1 MRVSSLYVGLSA
13 LLLFQCASP
22 KKPSEPSLLT
32 IGPEAVPVSEFAYVY
47 EKNNGNADSA
57 YTSASVNEYL
67 NLYTNFK
74 LKVAEAKSR
83 GLDTTQAF
91 KTELG
96 GYKEQLAQPFLTEK
110 SVTDQLVREAYE
122 RLKKEVNAAHILIA
136 VDMEADP
143 KDTLAA
149 YQKAM
154 DLRQQAVS
162 GTSFEQL
169 AQRFSEDPS
178 ARENGGN
185 LGYFTALQMV
195 YPFENAAFNTPVG
208 QISQPVRTRFGYH
221 IIKVNEVR
229 PAQGEIK
236 VAHIMVRAQQGLPKA
251 DSLTAKKK
259 IDEIYS
265 RVLRKEDWNKLTSQF
280 SEDASSADEG
290 GELPW
295 FGTGRMIPS
304 FEEAAFALAQPGAI
318 SAPVQT
324 AYGWHII
331 KLLERKELPSYEE
344 METTLR
350 NRIAKDSR
358 SELNKAAFLRRIKTE
373 NKFQETPAIKEAVL
387 RLADS
392 TLLAGKWKFNVPA
405 EPKNLPTATLFTING
420 QPYTAGNFATY
431 IETNQRARQNVSPAH
446 AMNLLYDKFV
456 ETSLLNYEREHLEE
470 KHPDYKMLV
479 NEYHDGILLFQ
490 LMEEKVWAKAV
501 EDTTGLKAFFE
512 ANQNKYMWG
521 ERAQAT
527 ILSAANPTVLAQAQ
541 AQLAQGR
548 FLSVRHKQPDL
559 LFAFGNDDLSKTA
572 TGQLDQLATALQ
584 ADTSLVLELTGY
596 VDTREATNKKNV
608 SLPARRAAAV
618 KNYLQQKGVDEDHI
632 QIVPAADRSTNARSN
647 RRVALRV
654 YTTDAQA
661 LADNLNQSNPLAL
674 QVTSRKFQRGENK
687 MLDGVTW
694 KPGTYTLTQDG
705 RSIWIKIDQIDPP
718 APKKL
723 SETRG
728 VVISDYQNYLE
739 QEWVKELRQKY
750 PISVNQSEVQKLI
763 KK

>member
-1 MRVSSLYVGLSA
+1 MRVNSLYVGLSA
-13 LLLFQCASP
+13 LLLFQCTSP
-22 KKPSEPSLLT
+22 KKAAEPVLLT
-32 IGPEAVPVSEFAYVY
+32 IGPEKVPVSEFAYVY
-47 EKNNGNADSA
+47 EKNNSTADSA
-57 YTSASVNEYL
+57 FSSASVNEYL

-122 RLKKEVNAAHILIA
+122 RLKKEVNATHLLVS

-149 YQKAM
+149 YQKIT
-154 DLRQQAVS
+154 DLRNQAVN
-162 GTSFEQL
+162 GTPFEQL

-195 YPFENAAFNTPVG
+195 YPFENAAFNTPKG

-251 DSLTAKKK
+251 DSLAAKKK

-280 SEDASSADEG
+280 SEDAASADNG

-318 SAPVQT
+318 TPPVQT
-324 AYGWHII
+324 VYGWHII

-344 METTLR
+344 METSLR

-373 NKFQETPAIKEAVL
+373 NKFQENQAIKTATL
-387 RLADS
+387 KLADS
-392 TLLAGKWKFNVPA
+392 TLLTGKWKFSVPA
-405 EPKNLPTATLFTING
+405 EPKNLPTATLFTIAGKPFNV
-420 QPYTAGNFATY
+420 GNFATY
-431 IETNQRARQNVSPAH
+431 IEANQRARQNVSPSH

-456 ETSLLNYEREHLEE
+456 ETSLLDYEREHLEE
-470 KHPDYKMLV
+470 KHQDYKMLV

-501 EDTTGLKAFFE
+501 EDTVGLKAFFE
-512 ANQNKYMWG
+512 ANKGNYMWG

-527 ILSAANPTVLAQAQ
+527 ILSAANAAVMNQAKALLAA
-541 AQLAQGR
+541 GS
-548 FLSVRHKQPDL
+548 FPSSRHKQVDV
-559 LFAFGNDDLSKTA
+559 LFTTNNTKLSNAATA
-572 TGQLDQLATALQ
+572 QLDQLASTMAADSAL
-584 ADTSLVLELTGY
+584 SLEVTGY
-596 VDTREATNKKNV
+596 IDARESANQRNS
-608 SLPARRAAAV
+608 SLGTRRANAV
-618 KNYLQQKGVDEDHI
+618 KNYLQQKGFKGENI
-632 QIVPAADRSTNARSN
+632 KIVPATAQLAGT

-654 YTTDAQA
+654 FTSDLQA
-661 LADNLNQSNPLAL
+661 MAEQLNQNSPLAL

-687 MLDGVTW
+687 VLDAVTW
-694 KPGTYTLTQDG
+694 KPGTYNLTQDG
-705 RSIWIKIDQIDPP
+705 RVIWIKIDQVDPP
-718 APKKL
+718 SPKKL

-739 QEWVKELRQKY
+739 QEWIKELRQKY
-750 PISVNQSEVQKLI
+750 PVSINQPEVQKLI
-763 KK
+763 KH

>member
-13 LLLFQCASP
+13 LLLFQCTSP
-22 KKPSEPSLLT
+22 KKATEPVLLT
-32 IGPEAVPVSEFAYVY
+32 IGPEKVPVSEFSYVY
-47 EKNNGNADSA
+47 EKNNSSSDSA
-57 YTSASVNEYL
+57 FSSASVQEYL
-67 NLYTNFK
+67 DLYTNFK

-122 RLKKEVNAAHILIA
+122 RLKKEVNATHILVT

-149 YQKAM
+149 FQKIM
-154 DLRQQAVS
+154 GYRQQAVN
-162 GTSFEQL
+162 GTSFESL
-169 AQRFSEDPS
+169 AQQFSEDPS
-178 ARENGGN
+178 ARENNGN

-195 YPFENAAFNTPVG
+195 YPFENAAYNTPMG

-221 IIKVNEVR
+221 LIKVNEVR
-229 PAQGEIK
+229 PAQGEIR

-251 DSLTAKKK
+251 DSLVAKRK

-280 SEDASSADEG
+280 SEDAASADNG

-318 SAPVQT
+318 TPPVQT

-331 KLLERKELPSYEE
+331 KLLERKELPTYEE
-344 METTLR
+344 METSLR

-373 NKFQETPAIKEAVL
+373 NKFQETPAIKAAAL
-387 RLADS
+387 KLADS
-392 TLLAGKWKFNVPA
+392 TLLAGKWKFVVPA

-420 QPYTAGNFATY
+420 RPYTVGTFATY
-431 IETNQRARQNVSPAH
+431 VEENQRPRQNASPAH
-446 AMNLLYDKFV
+446 AMNLLYDRFV
-456 ETSLLNYEREHLEE
+456 ENSLFNYEREHLEE
-470 KHPDYKMLV
+470 KHKDYRMLV

-501 EDTTGLKAFFE
+501 EDTVGLKAFFA
-512 ANQNKYMWG
+512 ANQSKYMWG

-527 ILSAANPTVLAQAQ
+527 ILSAASPAVLDQAQ
-541 AQLAQGR
+541 KLLASGKFPATR
-548 FLSVRHKQPDL
+548 LKQPDL
-559 LFAFGNDDLSKTA
+559 TFMAGSTTLSKAATA
-572 TGQLDQLATALQ
+572 QLDQLAAALQ
-584 ADTSLVLELTGY
+584 VDTSLTLEVTGY
-596 VDTREATNKKNV
+596 ADAREAANKKNAG
-608 SLPARRAAAV
+608 LAARRAAAV
-618 KNYLQQKGVDEDHI
+618 VEYLQQKGAPAASL
-632 QIVPAADRSTNARSN
+632 QTVPATGRATGA
-647 RRVALRV
+647 RRVALRLFTSDV
-654 YTTDAQA
+654 QA
-661 LADNLNQSNPLAL
+661 LAEQINQNSPLAL
-674 QVTSRKFQRGENK
+674 QVTSRKSQRGENK
-687 MLDGVTW
+687 LLDTVDW
-694 KPGTYTLTQDG
+694 KPGTHTLTQDG
-705 RSIWIKIDQIDPP
+705 RAIWIRIEAVEPP

-723 SETRG
+723 NEIRG
-728 VVISDYQNYLE
+728 TVISDYQTYLE
-739 QEWVKELRQKY
+739 QEWIKELRQKY
-750 PISVNQSEVQKLI
+750 PISVNQQEVQKLI
-763 KK
+763 QK

>member
-1 MRVSSLYVGLSA
+1 MRVTSLYVGLGA
-13 LLLFQCASP
+13 LLLFQCTSP
-22 KKPSEPSLLT
+22 KKAAEPVLLS
-32 IGPEAVPVSEFAYVY
+32 IGPEKVPVSEFAYVY
-47 EKNNGNADSA
+47 EKNNTNADSA
-57 YTSASVNEYL
+57 FSSASVNEYL

-122 RLKKEVNAAHILIA
+122 RLKKEVNATHLLVS

-149 YQKAM
+149 YQKAL
-154 DLRQQAVS
+154 DLRNQAVN
-162 GTSFEQL
+162 GTPFESL

-221 IIKVNEVR
+221 LIKVNEVR

-251 DSLTAKKK
+251 DSLAAKKK

-265 RVLRKEDWNKLTSQF
+265 RVQRKEDWNKLASQF
-280 SEDASSADEG
+280 SEDAASADNG

-304 FEEAAFALAQPGAI
+304 FEEAAFTLAQPGAI

-331 KLLERKELPSYEE
+331 KLLERKELPTYEE
-344 METTLR
+344 METSLR

-373 NKFQETPAIKEAVL
+373 NKFQENQPIKEAML

-420 QPYTAGNFATY
+420 KAFTAGNFATY
-431 IETNQRARQNVSPAH
+431 IDSNQRTRQNVSPTH
-446 AMNLLYDKFV
+446 AMNLLYDRFV
-456 ETSLLNYEREHLEE
+456 ETSLLDYEKEHLEE
-470 KHPDYKMLV
+470 KHPDYRMLV

-501 EDTTGLKAFFE
+501 EDTVGLKAFFE
-512 ANQNKYMWG
+512 ANKDKYMWG
-521 ERAQAT
+521 ERTQAT
-527 ILSAANPTVLAQAQ
+527 ILSAANANVLAQAQ
-541 AQLAQGR
+541 AQMATGK
-548 FLSVRHKQPDL
+548 FLSVRNKPLDL
-559 LFAFGNDDLSKTA
+559 LFTTGTATLSKSA
-572 TGQLDQLATALQ
+572 TSQLDQLATTLLSDSAL
-584 ADTSLVLELTGY
+584 SLEITGFM
-596 VDTREATNKKNV
+596 DTRESASQKNAN
-608 SLPARRAAAV
+608 LPTRRATAI
-618 KNYLQQKGVDEDHI
+618 KNYLQQKGVKAEDLKV
-632 QIVPAADRSTNARSN
+632 VPAPAQLVGT
-647 RRVALRV
+647 RRASVKV
-654 YTTDAQA
+654 YSSDLQT
-661 LADNLNQSNPLAL
+661 LADNLNQSNPLSL

-687 MLDGVTW
+687 VLDGVTW
-694 KPGTYTLTQDG
+694 KPGTYNITQDG
-705 RSIWIKIDQIDPP
+705 RSIWIKIDQVDPP
-718 APKKL
+718 VAKRL
-723 SETRG
+723 NETRG

-739 QEWVKELRQKY
+739 QEWIKELRQKY
-750 PISVNQSEVQKLI
+750 PVSVNQPEVQKLI

>member
-1 MRVSSLYVGLSA
+1 MYVGLSA
-13 LLLFQCASP
+13 LLLFQCTSP
-22 KKPSEPSLLT
+22 KKAAEPVLLT
-32 IGPEAVPVSEFAYVY
+32 IGPEKVPVSEFAYVY
-47 EKNNGNADSA
+47 EKNNSAADSA
-57 YTSASVNEYL
+57 FSSASVNEYL

-122 RLKKEVNAAHILIA
+122 RLKKEVNATHILVS

-149 YQKAM
+149 YQKIM
-154 DLRQQAVS
+154 DLRNQAVN
-162 GTSFEQL
+162 GTPFEQL

-178 ARENGGN
+178 ARENNGN

-195 YPFENAAFNTPVG
+195 YPFENAAFNTPAG

-251 DSLTAKKK
+251 DSLAAKKK

-280 SEDASSADEG
+280 SEDAASADNG

-318 SAPVQT
+318 TPPVQT
-324 AYGWHII
+324 VYGWHII

-344 METTLR
+344 METSLR

-358 SELNKAAFLRRIKTE
+358 SELNKAAFLRRIKAE
-373 NKFQETPAIKEAVL
+373 NKFQENQAIKTATL
-387 RLADS
+387 KLADS
-392 TLLAGKWKFNVPA
+392 TLVTGKWKFSVPA
-405 EPKNLPTATLFTING
+405 EPKNLPTATLFTIAG
-420 QPYTAGNFATY
+420 KPFTVGNFATY
-431 IETNQRARQNVSPAH
+431 IEANQRARQNVSPSH

-456 ETSLLNYEREHLEE
+456 ETSLLDYEREHLEE
-470 KHPDYKMLV
+470 KHQDYKMLV

-501 EDTTGLKAFFE
+501 EDTVGLKAFFE
-512 ANQNKYMWG
+512 ANKANYMWG

-527 ILSAANPTVLAQAQ
+527 ILSAANSAVMNQAKALLAA
-541 AQLAQGR
+541 GR
-548 FLSVRHKQPDL
+548 FPSSRHKQIDL
-559 LFAFGNDDLSKTA
+559 LFTTGANKLSNAATA
-572 TGQLDQLATALQ
+572 QLDQLASTMQ
-584 ADTSLVLELTGY
+584 ADSALSLDVTGY
-596 VDTREATNKKNV
+596 IDARESANQRNST
-608 SLPARRAAAV
+608 LGARRATAV
-618 KNYLQQKGVDEDHI
+618 KNYLQQKGIKGERI
-632 QIVPAADRSTNARSN
+632 KIVPSTAQLAGT
-647 RRVALRV
+647 RRVAVTV
-654 YTTDAQA
+654 YTSDLQA
-661 LADNLNQSNPLAL
+661 MAEQLNQSNPLAL

-687 MLDGVTW
+687 VLDAVTW
-694 KPGTYTLTQDG
+694 KPGTYNLTQDG
-705 RSIWIKIDQIDPP
+705 RILWIKIDQVDPP
-718 APKKL
+718 TPKKL
-723 SETRG
+723 NETRG

-739 QEWVKELRQKY
+739 QEWIKELRQKY
-750 PISVNQSEVQKLI
+750 PVSINQPEVQKLI
-763 KK
+763 KH

>member
-1 MRVSSLYVGLSA
+1 MRVTSLYVGLSA
-13 LLLFQCASP
+13 LLLFQCTSP
-22 KKPSEPSLLT
+22 KKAAEPVLLT
-32 IGPEAVPVSEFAYVY
+32 IGPEKVPVSEFAYVY
-47 EKNNGNADSA
+47 EKNNSAADSA
-57 YTSASVNEYL
+57 FSSASVNEYL

-122 RLKKEVNAAHILIA
+122 RLKKEVNATHILVS

-149 YQKAM
+149 YQKIM
-154 DLRQQAVS
+154 DLRNQAVN
-162 GTSFEQL
+162 GTPFEQL

-178 ARENGGN
+178 ARENNGN

-195 YPFENAAFNTPVG
+195 YPFENAAFNTPAG

-251 DSLTAKKK
+251 DSLAAKKK

-280 SEDASSADEG
+280 SEDAASADNG

-318 SAPVQT
+318 TPPVQT
-324 AYGWHII
+324 VYGWHII

-344 METTLR
+344 METSLR

-358 SELNKAAFLRRIKTE
+358 SELNKAAFLRRIKAE
-373 NKFQETPAIKEAVL
+373 NKFQENQAIKTATL
-387 RLADS
+387 KLADS
-392 TLLAGKWKFNVPA
+392 TLVTGKWKFSVPA
-405 EPKNLPTATLFTING
+405 EPKNLPTATLFTIAG
-420 QPYTAGNFATY
+420 KPFTVGNFATY
-431 IETNQRARQNVSPAH
+431 IEANQRARQNVSPSH

-456 ETSLLNYEREHLEE
+456 ETSLLDYEREHLEE
-470 KHPDYKMLV
+470 KHQDYKMLV

-501 EDTTGLKAFFE
+501 EDTVGLKAFFE
-512 ANQNKYMWG
+512 ANKANYMWG

-527 ILSAANPTVLAQAQ
+527 ILSAANSAVMNQAKALLAA
-541 AQLAQGR
+541 GR
-548 FLSVRHKQPDL
+548 FPSSRHKQIDL
-559 LFAFGNDDLSKTA
+559 LFTTGANKLSNAATA
-572 TGQLDQLATALQ
+572 QLDQLASTMQ
-584 ADTSLVLELTGY
+584 ADSALSLDVTGY
-596 VDTREATNKKNV
+596 IDARESANQRNST
-608 SLPARRAAAV
+608 LGARRATAV
-618 KNYLQQKGVDEDHI
+618 KNYLQQKGIKGERI
-632 QIVPAADRSTNARSN
+632 KIVPSTAQLAGT
-647 RRVALRV
+647 RRVAVTV
-654 YTTDAQA
+654 YTSDLQA
-661 LADNLNQSNPLAL
+661 MAEQLNQSNPLAL

-687 MLDGVTW
+687 VLDAVTW
-694 KPGTYTLTQDG
+694 KPGTYNLTQDG
-705 RSIWIKIDQIDPP
+705 RILWIKIDQVDPP
-718 APKKL
+718 TPKKL
-723 SETRG
+723 NETRG

-739 QEWVKELRQKY
+739 QEWIKELRQKY
-750 PISVNQSEVQKLI
+750 PVSINQPEVQKLI
-763 KK
+763 KH

>member
-1 MRVSSLYVGLSA
+1 MRVSSLYVGLGA
-13 LLLFQCASP
+13 LLLFQCTSP
-22 KKPSEPSLLT
+22 KKSAEPALLT
-32 IGPEAVPVSEFAYVY
+32 IGPERVPVSEFAYVY
-47 EKNNGNADSA
+47 EKNNGSADSA
-57 YTSASVNEYL
+57 YTSANVNEYL

-91 KTELG
+91 KSELN
-96 GYKEQLAQPFLTEK
+96 GYKEQLAQPYLTEK

-122 RLKKEVNAAHILIA
+122 RLKKEVNATHLLIT
-136 VDMEADP
+136 VDPEADP

-149 YQKAM
+149 YQKIT
-154 DLRQQAVS
+154 DLRQQALS
-162 GTSFEQL
+162 GTSFEAL

-195 YPFENAAFNTPVG
+195 YPFENAAYNTPVG
-208 QISQPVRTRFGYH
+208 QISEPVRTRFGYH
-221 IIKVNEVR
+221 IIKVNDVR

-251 DSLTAKKK
+251 DSVAAKKK

-265 RVLRKEDWNKLTSQF
+265 RVQRKEDWNKLASQF
-280 SEDASSADEG
+280 SEDAASAENG

-304 FEEAAFALAQPGAI
+304 FEEAAFTLAKPGAI
-318 SAPVQT
+318 SAPIQT
-324 AYGWHII
+324 PYGWHII
-331 KLLERKELPSYEE
+331 KLLERKELPTYEE
-344 METTLR
+344 METSLR

-373 NKFQETPAIKEAVL
+373 NKFQENQNIKEATL

-405 EPKNLPTATLFTING
+405 EPKNLPSATLFSING
-420 QPYTAGNFATY
+420 QPFTVGAFATY
-431 IETNQRARQNVSPAH
+431 IEANQRPRQNASATH

-456 ETSLLNYEREHLEE
+456 ETSLLNYEREHLAE
-470 KHPDYKMLV
+470 KHQDYRMLV

-501 EDTTGLKAFFE
+501 EDTVGLKAFFE
-512 ANQNKYMWG
+512 ANQDKYMWG

-527 ILSAANPTVLAQAQ
+527 ILSAATPAILEQAQ
-541 AQLAQGR
+541 AQMAQGR
-548 FLSVRHKQPDL
+548 FLSQRHKQPDIT
-559 LFAFGNDDLSKTA
+559 FTAGTDNLSKAATA
-572 TGQLDQLATALQ
+572 QLDQLAATLQ
-584 ADTSLVLELTGY
+584 ADTALVLELTGY
-596 VDTREATNKKNV
+596 ADTREAANRKNAN
-608 SLPARRAAAV
+608 LATRRATAV
-618 KNYLQQKGVDEDHI
+618 KNYLQQKGVDQEAI
-632 QIVPAADRSTNARSN
+632 QLIPAAGRSTS
-647 RRVALRV
+647 RRVALKV
-654 YTTDAQA
+654 YTSDLQA
-661 LADNLNQSNPLAL
+661 LAEQLNQSNPLAL

-687 MLDGVTW
+687 VLDGVTW

-705 RSIWIKIDQIDPP
+705 RSIWIRIDQVEAP

-728 VVISDYQNYLE
+728 LVISDYQNHLE
-739 QEWVKELRQKY
+739 QEWIKELRQKY
-750 PISVNQSEVQKLI
+750 PVSVNQPEVQKLI
-763 KK
+763 KN

>member
-13 LLLFQCASP
+13 LLLFQCTSP
-22 KKPSEPSLLT
+22 KKAAEPVLLT
-32 IGPEAVPVSEFAYVY
+32 IGPEKVPVSEFAYVY
-47 EKNNGNADSA
+47 EKNNSTGDSA
-57 YTSASVNEYL
+57 FSNASVNEYL
-67 NLYTNFK
+67 DLYTNFK

-91 KTELG
+91 KSELS

-122 RLKKEVNAAHILIA
+122 RLKKEVNATHILIS

-149 YQKAM
+149 YQKIT
-154 DLRQQAVS
+154 DLRQQAIN
-162 GTSFEQL
+162 GASFESL

-178 ARENGGN
+178 ARENNGN

-195 YPFENAAFNTPVG
+195 YPFENAAFNTPEG

-229 PAQGEIK
+229 PAQGEIR

-251 DSLTAKKK
+251 DSLAAKKK

-280 SEDASSADEG
+280 SEDAASADNG

-304 FEEAAFALAQPGAI
+304 FEESAFALAKPGAI
-318 SAPVQT
+318 TPPVQT
-324 AYGWHII
+324 VYGWHII
-331 KLLERKELPSYEE
+331 KLLERKELPTYEE
-344 METTLR
+344 MEASLR

-373 NKFQETPAIKEAVL
+373 NKFQENPSIKEAVL
-387 RLADS
+387 KLADS

-420 QPYTAGNFATY
+420 QPFTVGSFATY
-431 IETNQRARQNVSPAH
+431 IEANQRSRQNASPAH

-456 ETSLLNYEREHLEE
+456 ETSLFDYEREHLEE
-470 KHPDYKMLV
+470 KHQDYKMLV

-501 EDTTGLKAFFE
+501 EDTVGLKAFFE
-512 ANQNKYMWG
+512 ANQDKYMWG

-527 ILSAANPTVLAQAQ
+527 ILSAANPTVLAEAQ
-541 AQLAQGR
+541 SLMRAGKFQSIR
-548 FLSVRHKQPDL
+548 NKPMDV
-559 LFAFGNDDLSKTA
+559 LFTSGNSTLSKA
-572 TGQLDQLATALQ
+572 AMAQLDQLVVGTQ
-584 ADTSLVLELTGY
+584 ADSTITLELTGSM
-596 VDTREATNKKNV
+596 DARESANRRNST
-608 SLPARRAAAV
+608 LPARRASAV
-618 KNYLQQKGVDEDHI
+618 KAYLQQKGMEADKI
-632 QIVPAADRSTNARSN
+632 QIVPASQEAIGT
-647 RRVALRV
+647 RRVSVRT
-654 YTTDAQA
+654 YTSDVQA
-661 LADNLNQSNPLAL
+661 LAENLNQRNPLAL

-687 MLDGVTW
+687 ILDGVTW
-694 KPGTYTLTQDG
+694 KPGTYNLTQDG
-705 RSIWIKIDQIDPP
+705 RSILVKIDRVDPP
-718 APKKL
+718 GPKKL
-723 SETRG
+723 NETRG
-728 VVISDYQNYLE
+728 AAISDYQTYLE
-739 QEWVKELRQKY
+739 QEWIKELRQKY
-750 PISVNQSEVQKLI
+750 PISVNQTEVQKLI

>member
-13 LLLFQCASP
+13 LLLFQCTSQ
-22 KKPSEPSLLT
+22 KKSAEPALLT
-32 IGPEAVPVSEFAYVY
+32 IGPEKVPVSEFAYVY
-47 EKNNGNADSA
+47 EKNNGSADSA

-83 GLDTTQAF
+83 GLDTTQSF
-91 KTELG
+91 RTELN
-96 GYKEQLAQPFLTEK
+96 GYKDQLAQPYLTEK

-122 RLKKEVNAAHILIA
+122 RLKKEVNATHILVT
-136 VDMEADP
+136 VDAEADP

-149 YQKAM
+149 FQKIS
-154 DLRQQAVS
+154 DLRNQAIN
-162 GTSFEQL
+162 GTSFEAL

-178 ARENGGN
+178 ARENNGN

-195 YPFENAAFNTPVG
+195 YPFENAAYNTPAG

-251 DSLTAKKK
+251 DSVTAKKK

-265 RVLRKEDWNKLTSQF
+265 RVQRKEDWNRLASQF
-280 SEDASSADEG
+280 SEDAASADNG

-304 FEEAAFALAQPGAI
+304 FEEAAFALAKPGAI

-324 AYGWHII
+324 PYGWHII
-331 KLLERKELPSYEE
+331 KLLERKELPTYEE
-344 METTLR
+344 METSLR

-373 NKFQETPAIKEAVL
+373 NKFQENQTIKEATL

-392 TLLAGKWKFNVPA
+392 TLLSGKWKFNVPA
-405 EPKNLPTATLFTING
+405 EPKNLPAATLFTISG
-420 QPYTAGNFATY
+420 QPYTVGNFATY
-431 IETNQRARQNVSPAH
+431 IEANQRPRQNASPAH
-446 AMNLLYDKFV
+446 AMNLLYDRFV
-456 ETSLLNYEREHLEE
+456 EASLLNYEREHLEE
-470 KHPDYKMLV
+470 KHKDYRMLV

-501 EDTTGLKAFFE
+501 EDTTGLKAYFE
-512 ANQNKYMWG
+512 ANKDKYMWG

-527 ILSAANPTVLAQAQ
+527 ILSAATPAILEQAK
-541 AQLAQGR
+541 AQLEQGR
-548 FLSVRHKQPDL
+548 FQSVRNRQADL
-559 LFAFGNDDLSKTA
+559 TFTFGNDDLSKA
-572 TGQLDQLATALQ
+572 GKAQLDQLATAMQ
-584 ADTSLVLELTGY
+584 ADTSLSLELTGY
-596 VDTREATNKKNV
+596 LDSREATNKKNAN
-608 SLPARRAAAV
+608 LPTRRATAV
-618 KNYLQQKGVDEDHI
+618 KNYLLQKGVDKEKI
-632 QIVPAADRSTNARSN
+632 ELVPAAGQSASSRNA
-647 RRVALRV
+647 RRVALTV
-654 YTTDAQA
+654 YSSDLQA
-661 LADNLNQSNPLAL
+661 LAEQLNQSNPLAL

-694 KPGTYTLTQDG
+694 KPGTYNLTHEG
-705 RSIWIKIDQIDPP
+705 RPTWVKIEQVEAPT
-718 APKKL
+718 PKKL

-728 VVISDYQNYLE
+728 VVISDYQNFLE
-739 QEWVKELRQKY
+739 QEWIKELRQKY
-750 PISVNQSEVQKLI
+750 PVSVNQPEVQKLI

>member
-1 MRVSSLYVGLSA
+1 MYVGLSA
-13 LLLFQCASP
+13 LLLFQCTSQ
-22 KKPSEPSLLT
+22 KKSAEPALLT
-32 IGPEAVPVSEFAYVY
+32 IGPEKVPVSEFAYVY
-47 EKNNGNADSA
+47 EKNNGSADSA

-83 GLDTTQAF
+83 GLDTTQSF
-91 KTELG
+91 RTELN
-96 GYKEQLAQPFLTEK
+96 GYKDQLAQPYLTEK

-122 RLKKEVNAAHILIA
+122 RLKKEVNATHILVT
-136 VDMEADP
+136 VDAEADP

-149 YQKAM
+149 FQKIS
-154 DLRQQAVS
+154 DLRNQAIN
-162 GTSFEQL
+162 GTSFEAL

-178 ARENGGN
+178 ARENNGN

-195 YPFENAAFNTPVG
+195 YPFENAAYNTPAG

-251 DSLTAKKK
+251 DSVTAKKK

-265 RVLRKEDWNKLTSQF
+265 RVQRKEDWNRLASQF
-280 SEDASSADEG
+280 SEDAASADNG

-304 FEEAAFALAQPGAI
+304 FEEAAFALAKPGAI

-324 AYGWHII
+324 PYGWHII
-331 KLLERKELPSYEE
+331 KLLERKELPTYEE
-344 METTLR
+344 METSLR

-373 NKFQETPAIKEAVL
+373 NKFQENQTIKEATL

-392 TLLAGKWKFNVPA
+392 TLLSGKWKFNVPA
-405 EPKNLPTATLFTING
+405 EPKNLPAATLFTISG
-420 QPYTAGNFATY
+420 QPYTVGNFATY
-431 IETNQRARQNVSPAH
+431 IEANQRPRQNASPAH
-446 AMNLLYDKFV
+446 AMNLLYDRFV
-456 ETSLLNYEREHLEE
+456 EASLLNYEREHLEE
-470 KHPDYKMLV
+470 KHKDYRMLV

-501 EDTTGLKAFFE
+501 EDTTGLKAYFE
-512 ANQNKYMWG
+512 ANKDKYMWG

-527 ILSAANPTVLAQAQ
+527 ILSAATPAILEQAK
-541 AQLAQGR
+541 AQLEQGR
-548 FLSVRHKQPDL
+548 FQSVRNRQADL
-559 LFAFGNDDLSKTA
+559 TFTFGNDDLSKA
-572 TGQLDQLATALQ
+572 GKAQLDQLATAMQ
-584 ADTSLVLELTGY
+584 ADTSLSLELTGY
-596 VDTREATNKKNV
+596 LDSREATNKKNAN
-608 SLPARRAAAV
+608 LPTRRATAV
-618 KNYLQQKGVDEDHI
+618 KNYLLQKGVDKEKI
-632 QIVPAADRSTNARSN
+632 ELVPAAGQSASSRNA
-647 RRVALRV
+647 RRVALTV
-654 YTTDAQA
+654 YSSDLQA
-661 LADNLNQSNPLAL
+661 LAEQLNQSNPLAL

-694 KPGTYTLTQDG
+694 KPGTYNLTHEG
-705 RSIWIKIDQIDPP
+705 RPTWVKIEQVEAPT
-718 APKKL
+718 PKKL

-728 VVISDYQNYLE
+728 VVISDYQNFLE
-739 QEWVKELRQKY
+739 QEWIKELRQKY
-750 PISVNQSEVQKLI
+750 PVSVNQPEVQKLI

>member
-1 MRVSSLYVGLSA
+1 MRVSSLYVGLGA
-13 LLLFQCASP
+13 LLLFQCSSP
-22 KKPSEPSLLT
+22 KKAAEPVLLT
-32 IGPEAVPVSEFAYVY
+32 IGPEKVPVSEFAYVY
-47 EKNNGNADSA
+47 EKNNSNPDSA
-57 YTSASVNEYL
+57 FSSASVTEYL

-91 KTELG
+91 QTELG

-122 RLKKEVNAAHILIA
+122 RLKKEVNATHILVS

-149 YQKAM
+149 FQKIT
-154 DLRQQAVS
+154 DLRNQAIN
-162 GTSFEQL
+162 GTPFEQL
-169 AQRFSEDPS
+169 AQRYSEDPS
-178 ARENGGN
+178 AKENNGN
-185 LGYFTALQMV
+185 LGFFTALQMV

-251 DSLTAKKK
+251 DSLAAKKK

-265 RVLRKEDWNKLTSQF
+265 RVQRKEDWNKLASQF
-280 SEDASSADEG
+280 SEDAASADNG

-318 SAPVQT
+318 APPVQT
-324 AYGWHII
+324 VYGWHII
-331 KLLERKELPSYEE
+331 KLLERKELPTYEE
-344 METTLR
+344 METSLR

-373 NKFQETPAIKEAVL
+373 NKFQENQPIKTATL

-405 EPKNLPTATLFTING
+405 EPKNLPTATLFSING
-420 QPYTAGNFATY
+420 KNFTVGNFATY
-431 IETNQRARQNVSPAH
+431 IEANQRPRQNASPAH
-446 AMNLLYDKFV
+446 AMQLLYDKFV
-456 ETSLLNYEREHLEE
+456 ETSLLDYEREHLEE
-470 KHPDYKMLV
+470 KHPDYRLLV

-501 EDTTGLKAFFE
+501 EDTVGLKAFFE
-512 ANQNKYMWG
+512 ANKDKYMWG

-527 ILSAANPTVLAQAQ
+527 ILSAASPAVMAQAQ
-541 AQLAQGR
+541 AQMTAGKFPSTR
-548 FLSVRHKQPDL
+548 NKPVDL
-559 LFAFGNDDLSKTA
+559 LFTTGNTTLSKTS
-572 TGQLDQLATALQ
+572 TTQLDQLATALV
-584 ADTSLVLELTGY
+584 ADTSLSLEVSGFM
-596 VDTREATNKKNV
+596 DSRESANQKN
-608 SLPARRAAAV
+608 STLPTRRATAV
-618 KNYLQQKGVDEDHI
+618 KNYLQQKGVKPENI
-632 QIVPAADRSTNARSN
+632 KVVPAPAQLVGT
-647 RRVALRV
+647 RRVALKV
-654 YTTDAQA
+654 YSSDLQV
-661 LADNLNQSNPLAL
+661 LADNLNQANPLAL
-674 QVTSRKFQRGENK
+674 QVTTRKFQRGENK
-687 MLDGVTW
+687 VLDGVTW
-694 KPGTYTLTQDG
+694 KPGTYNLTYEG
-705 RSIWIKIDQIDPP
+705 RPTWIKIDQVEAP

-739 QEWVKELRQKY
+739 QEWIKELRQKY
-750 PISVNQSEVQKLI
+750 PVSVNQPEVQKLI

>member
-1 MRVSSLYVGLSA
+1 MYVGLSA
-13 LLLFQCASP
+13 LLLFQCTSP
-22 KKPSEPSLLT
+22 KKAAEPVLLT
-32 IGPEAVPVSEFAYVY
+32 IGPEKVPVSEFAYVY
-47 EKNNGNADSA
+47 EKNNSAADSA
-57 YTSASVNEYL
+57 FSSASVNEYL

-122 RLKKEVNAAHILIA
+122 RLKKEVNATHILVS

-149 YQKAM
+149 YQKIM
-154 DLRQQAVS
+154 DLRNQAVN
-162 GTSFEQL
+162 GTPFEQL

-178 ARENGGN
+178 ARENNGN

-251 DSLTAKKK
+251 DSLAAKKK

-280 SEDASSADEG
+280 SEDAASADNG

-318 SAPVQT
+318 TPPVQT
-324 AYGWHII
+324 VYGWHII

-344 METTLR
+344 METSLR

-358 SELNKAAFLRRIKTE
+358 SELNKAAFLRRIKAE
-373 NKFQETPAIKEAVL
+373 NKFQENQAIKTATL
-387 RLADS
+387 KLADS
-392 TLLAGKWKFNVPA
+392 TLVTGKWKFSVPA
-405 EPKNLPTATLFTING
+405 EPKNLPTATLFTIAG
-420 QPYTAGNFATY
+420 KPYTVGSFATY
-431 IETNQRARQNVSPAH
+431 IEANQRARQNVSPSH

-456 ETSLLNYEREHLEE
+456 ETSLLDYEREHLEE
-470 KHPDYKMLV
+470 KHQDYKMLV

-501 EDTTGLKAFFE
+501 EDTVGLKAFFE
-512 ANQNKYMWG
+512 ANKANYMWG

-527 ILSAANPTVLAQAQ
+527 ILSAANSAVMNQAKALLAA
-541 AQLAQGR
+541 GR
-548 FLSVRHKQPDL
+548 FPSSRHKQIDL
-559 LFAFGNDDLSKTA
+559 LFTTGANKLSNAATA
-572 TGQLDQLATALQ
+572 QLDQLASTMQ
-584 ADTSLVLELTGY
+584 ADSALSLDVTGY
-596 VDTREATNKKNV
+596 IDARESANQRNST
-608 SLPARRAAAV
+608 LGARRATAV
-618 KNYLQQKGVDEDHI
+618 KNYLQQKGIKGERI
-632 QIVPAADRSTNARSN
+632 KIVPSTAQLAGT
-647 RRVALRV
+647 RRVAVTV
-654 YTTDAQA
+654 YTSDLQA
-661 LADNLNQSNPLAL
+661 MAEQLNQSNPLAL

-687 MLDGVTW
+687 VLDAVTW
-694 KPGTYTLTQDG
+694 KPGTYNLTQDG
-705 RSIWIKIDQIDPP
+705 RILWIKIDQVDPP
-718 APKKL
+718 TPKKL
-723 SETRG
+723 NETRG

-739 QEWVKELRQKY
+739 QEWIKELRQKY
-750 PISVNQSEVQKLI
+750 PVSINQPEVQKLI
-763 KK
+763 KH

>member
-1 MRVSSLYVGLSA
+1 MRVTSLYVGLSA
-13 LLLFQCASP
+13 LLLFQCTSP
-22 KKPSEPSLLT
+22 KKAAEPVLLT
-32 IGPEAVPVSEFAYVY
+32 IGPEKVPVSEFAYVY
-47 EKNNGNADSA
+47 EKNNSAADSA
-57 YTSASVNEYL
+57 FSSASVNEYL

-122 RLKKEVNAAHILIA
+122 RLKKEVNATHILVS

-149 YQKAM
+149 YQKIM
-154 DLRQQAVS
+154 DLRNQAVN
-162 GTSFEQL
+162 GTPFEQL

-178 ARENGGN
+178 ARENNGN

-251 DSLTAKKK
+251 DSLAAKKK

-280 SEDASSADEG
+280 SEDAASADNG

-318 SAPVQT
+318 TPPVQT
-324 AYGWHII
+324 VYGWHII

-344 METTLR
+344 METSLR

-358 SELNKAAFLRRIKTE
+358 SELNKAAFLRRIKAE
-373 NKFQETPAIKEAVL
+373 NKFQENQAIKTATL
-387 RLADS
+387 KLADS
-392 TLLAGKWKFNVPA
+392 TLVTGKWKFSVPA
-405 EPKNLPTATLFTING
+405 EPKNLPTATLFTIAG
-420 QPYTAGNFATY
+420 KPYTVGSFATY
-431 IETNQRARQNVSPAH
+431 IEANQRARQNVSPSH

-456 ETSLLNYEREHLEE
+456 ETSLLDYEREHLEE
-470 KHPDYKMLV
+470 KHQDYKMLV

-501 EDTTGLKAFFE
+501 EDTVGLKAFFE
-512 ANQNKYMWG
+512 ANKANYMWG

-527 ILSAANPTVLAQAQ
+527 ILSAANSAVMNQAKALLAA
-541 AQLAQGR
+541 GR
-548 FLSVRHKQPDL
+548 FPSSRHKQIDL
-559 LFAFGNDDLSKTA
+559 LFTTGANKLSNAATA
-572 TGQLDQLATALQ
+572 QLDQLASTMQ
-584 ADTSLVLELTGY
+584 ADSALSLDVTGY
-596 VDTREATNKKNV
+596 IDARESANQRNST
-608 SLPARRAAAV
+608 LGARRATAV
-618 KNYLQQKGVDEDHI
+618 KNYLQQKGIKGERI
-632 QIVPAADRSTNARSN
+632 KIVPSTAQLAGT
-647 RRVALRV
+647 RRVAVTV
-654 YTTDAQA
+654 YTSDLQA
-661 LADNLNQSNPLAL
+661 MAEQLNQSNPLAL

-687 MLDGVTW
+687 VLDAVTW
-694 KPGTYTLTQDG
+694 KPGTYNLTQDG
-705 RSIWIKIDQIDPP
+705 RILWIKIDQVDPP
-718 APKKL
+718 TPKKL
-723 SETRG
+723 NETRG

-739 QEWVKELRQKY
+739 QEWIKELRQKY
-750 PISVNQSEVQKLI
+750 PVSINQPEVQKLI
-763 KK
+763 KH

>member
-13 LLLFQCASP
+13 LLLFQCTSP
-22 KKPSEPSLLT
+22 KKAAEPVLLT
-32 IGPEAVPVSEFAYVY
+32 IGPEKVPVSEFAYVY
-47 EKNNGNADSA
+47 EKNNTSTDSA
-57 YTSASVNEYL
+57 FSSASVNEYL

-122 RLKKEVNAAHILIA
+122 RLKKEVNATHLLIN

-149 YQKAM
+149 YQKIM
-154 DLRQQAVS
+154 DLRNQAIN
-162 GTSFEQL
+162 GTPFESL

-195 YPFENAAFNTPVG
+195 YPFENAAFTTPAG

-251 DSLTAKKK
+251 DSLVAKKK

-265 RVLRKEDWNKLTSQF
+265 RVQRKEDWNKLTSQF
-280 SEDASSADEG
+280 SEDAASADNG

-318 SAPVQT
+318 TPPVQT

-344 METTLR
+344 METSLR

-373 NKFQETPAIKEAVL
+373 NKFQENPPIKEATL

-392 TLLAGKWKFNVPA
+392 TLLAGKWQFNVPA
-405 EPKNLPTATLFTING
+405 EPKNLPTAALFTING
-420 QPYTAGNFATY
+420 QPYTVGKFATY
-431 IETNQRARQNVSPAH
+431 IDANQRPRQNVSPAH
-446 AMNLLYDKFV
+446 ALNLLYDKFV
-456 ETSLLNYEREHLEE
+456 ETSLLDYEREHLEE

-501 EDTTGLKAFFE
+501 EDTVGLKAFFE
-512 ANQNKYMWG
+512 ANKEKYMWG

-541 AQLAQGR
+541 SLLRAGK
-548 FLSVRHKQPDL
+548 FLSPRMKPIDL
-559 LFAFGNDDLSKTA
+559 LFTSGSATLSKAATA
-572 TGQLDQLATALQ
+572 QLDQLAGAVL
-584 ADTSLVLELTGY
+584 ADTTLSLEMTGY
-596 VDTREATNKKNV
+596 QDARESANRKN
-608 SLPARRAAAV
+608 STLPARRTTAV
-618 KNYLQQKGVDEDHI
+618 KNYLQQKGVSGENMKL
-632 QIVPAADRSTNARSN
+632 VPASSESIGA
-647 RRVALRV
+647 RRVSLRV
-654 YTTDAQA
+654 YTSDVQA
-661 LADNLNQSNPLAL
+661 LAEQLNQGNPLAL
-674 QVTSRKFQRGENK
+674 QVTSRKFQRGDHK
-687 MLDGVTW
+687 VLDGVTW
-694 KPGTYTLTQDG
+694 KPGTYNVTQDG
-705 RSIWIKIDQIDPP
+705 RSIWIKIDRVEAP

-723 SETRG
+723 NETRG
-728 VVISDYQNYLE
+728 AAISDYQTYLE
-739 QEWVKELRQKY
+739 QEWIKELRQKY
-750 PISVNQSEVQKLI
+750 PISVNQTEVQKLI